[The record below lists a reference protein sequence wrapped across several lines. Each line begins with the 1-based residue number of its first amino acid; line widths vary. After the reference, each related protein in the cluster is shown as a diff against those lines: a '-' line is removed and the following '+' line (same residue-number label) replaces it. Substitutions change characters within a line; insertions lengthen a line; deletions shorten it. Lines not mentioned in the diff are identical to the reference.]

1 MGNKKT
7 ILILI
12 ANFLPG
18 YKGGGPIKS
27 IKNLTDHLSNEFNFK
42 IITSDRDLGDKQ
54 PYSHITT
61 NQWNRINGIDIFYA
75 SRNFLHFH
83 SLIKLIN
90 KTDFDILYLN
100 SLFQPIFSIQPVM
113 AKYLRLLKSSNIILA
128 PRGELEKGCLKIKP
142 FKKKLFINISRF
154 LGIHNDI
161 TWHAT
166 SEFEAISI
174 KNIFHE
180 KAKKINIAMNL
191 TPKLDKTIFN
201 ELDFNYKNQDIL
213 KICFIS
219 RITREKNLD
228 YALNIIN
235 NVSVRTIFNIYGTN
249 HEDSRYWHKC
259 EALIKQINNKNYHQ
273 INYLGNVS
281 PEKVNDILK
290 QHDLF
295 FFPTVGENFAHVIF
309 ESLAA
314 GTPVLISDRTP
325 WLNLK
330 EKGIGW
336 DISLDTPDCFIKVI
350 ENVFH
355 IPNNEYLNIRKNALK
370 FAYNYANDNKTIN
383 DSRQMFLNNYIE
395 LKK

>member
-100 SLFQPIFSIQPVM
+100 SFFQPIFSIQPVM

-154 LGIHNDI
+154 L
-161 TWHAT
+161 
-166 SEFEAISI
+166 
-174 KNIFHE
+174 
-180 KAKKINIAMNL
+180 
-191 TPKLDKTIFN
+191 
-201 ELDFNYKNQDIL
+201 
-213 KICFIS
+213 
-219 RITREKNLD
+219 
-228 YALNIIN
+228 
-235 NVSVRTIFNIYGTN
+235 
-249 HEDSRYWHKC
+249 
-259 EALIKQINNKNYHQ
+259 
-273 INYLGNVS
+273 
-281 PEKVNDILK
+281 
-290 QHDLF
+290 
-295 FFPTVGENFAHVIF
+295 
-309 ESLAA
+309 
-314 GTPVLISDRTP
+314 
-325 WLNLK
+325 
-330 EKGIGW
+330 
-336 DISLDTPDCFIKVI
+336 
-350 ENVFH
+350 
-355 IPNNEYLNIRKNALK
+355 
-370 FAYNYANDNKTIN
+370 
-383 DSRQMFLNNYIE
+383 
-395 LKK
+395 